1 MPQELLVAGNA
12 PRSLVVLELR
22 ELLLFERWRR
32 LALALVLRKRLSP
45 ADQLANALATS

>member
-12 PRSLVVLELR
+12 PRSLVLELR